1 MLISNKKKQ
10 GLVIILSFGLVILT
24 AMICLGIGRYSIPL
38 SEVVE
43 VIFSWLFGSGETGT
57 AGTVIFKV
65 RLPRVLLAIAAGAG
79 LACSGA
85 AFQGLFSNPLATP
98 DTLGV
103 ASGASFGAVL
113 AMMLGG
119 NLIVIQLFA
128 LASGLVACGITY
140 WISRVKSQRSVIMI
154 VLSGMVVSALFQ
166 AFVSL
171 LKYLADPED
180 QLPSIT
186 YWLLGSMSSVT
197 YTNLMFG
204 LPCIVL
210 GATIIFVLRW
220 RLNILSLT
228 EDEARSME
236 VNIRVL
242 RLLVIVASSLITA
255 SVVSMCGLVGWVGL
269 LVPHIA
275 RMLMGSNNNSVI
287 PLSLSL
293 GAIFMLIIDTAAR
306 SATAAEIPISI
317 LTAIIGAPFFI
328 GLLRK
333 TGGVWS

>member
-1 MLISNKKKQ
+1 MLISNKKTQ
-10 GLVIILSFGLVILT
+10 GLVIGLSFGLVVLT
-24 AMICLGIGRYSIPL
+24 ALICLGFGRYSIPL

-43 VIFSWLFGSGETGT
+43 VIFSSLFGGGGAGT
-57 AGTVIFKV
+57 ATTVIFKV
-65 RLPRVLLAIAAGAG
+65 RLPRILLAIGAGAG

-140 WISRVKSQRSVIMI
+140 WISRVKSQRSVVMI

-180 QLPSIT
+180 ELPSIT

-197 YTNLMFG
+197 YTNLLFG

-210 GATIIFVLRW
+210 GAVIIFVLRW

-228 EDEARSME
+228 EDEARSMG
-236 VNIRVL
+236 VNIKLL

-275 RMLMGSNNNSVI
+275 RMLMGSNNNTVI

-293 GAIFMLIIDTAAR
+293 GAVFMLIIDTAAR